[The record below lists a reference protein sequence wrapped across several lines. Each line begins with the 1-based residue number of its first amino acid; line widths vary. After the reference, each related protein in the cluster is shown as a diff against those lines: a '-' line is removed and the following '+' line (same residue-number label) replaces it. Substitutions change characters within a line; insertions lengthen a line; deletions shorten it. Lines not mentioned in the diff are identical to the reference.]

1 MNLVHGLKQTLQI
14 AWFESCRKIQSWRII
29 ITLIAAAVVLF
40 LAYSNGLG
48 AMRSEPGEMANNF
61 LRPFV
66 ASATLV
72 IGISAVIMSSED
84 LSTEFEKNT
93 GFVMFTKPLSRYALF
108 AGKFLSGF
116 IASLIVTVFYYAVT
130 IIACI
135 NAVGYVPSRVYLA
148 ILLALLFLL
157 AVIGICLLFSAVSPR
172 SSLAMIVAFIL
183 LVMLPIFLQNVSF
196 NAEPW
201 YSFGYS
207 SGIVG
212 DYALGNQTVFS
223 FYEGSLH
230 TEDFVPNTSVA
241 TAVMS
246 AYGILATAFAAVI
259 FRHRSM

>member
-1 MNLVHGLKQTLQI
+1 MSINCGIKQTLQI
-14 AWFESCRKIQSWRII
+14 AWFEYYRKIQSWRII
-29 ITLIAAAVVLF
+29 ITLISAAVVLF
-40 LAYSNGLG
+40 LAYSNGMG
-48 AMRSEPGEMANNF
+48 AMRSEPGDLANNF

-93 GFVMFTKPLSRYALF
+93 GFVIFTKPLSRYALF

-116 IASLIVTVFYYAVT
+116 IASLIVTAFYYTVT
-130 IIACI
+130 IISCI
-135 NAVGYVPSRVYLA
+135 NAVGYVPSRVYSA
-148 ILLALLFLL
+148 ILLAVLFLL
-157 AVIGICLLFSAVSPR
+157 AVTGICMLFSAVSPR

-196 NAEPW
+196 DAEPW

-212 DYALGNQTVFS
+212 DYALGNQTVFT
-223 FYEGSLH
+223 FPGSS
-230 TEDFVPNTSVA
+230 TNVESYVPDVSIA

-259 FRHRSM
+259 FRYRSM